1 MISPLKAPGGGDQ
14 NNCAVAGAI
23 HVSRHTHHNLV
34 EFRKRYPQPSPP
46 RHPLIA
52 PSLGHDPGGGM
63 KIPSYMFCIFLF
75 TRRHTKFGLK
85 IFEID
90 FVNEVL

>member
-14 NNCAVAGAI
+14 NNCAVARAI
-23 HVSRHTHHNLV
+23 HVSRHTHQIWLN
-34 EFRKRYPQPSPP
+34 FGNDTPSPP
-46 RHPLIA
+46 PPHPPIA